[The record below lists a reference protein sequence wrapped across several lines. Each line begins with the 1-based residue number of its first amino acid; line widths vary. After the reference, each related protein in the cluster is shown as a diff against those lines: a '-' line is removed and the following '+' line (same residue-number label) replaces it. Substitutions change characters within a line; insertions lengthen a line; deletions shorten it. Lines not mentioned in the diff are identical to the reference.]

1 MLKIVIALVL
11 LGHGIGHSMGI
22 LQVLKIAAVNP
33 QWHGDSWILTG
44 TAGASAAQAVGVI
57 VWSVALVGFVL
68 VAAIVMGWL
77 PEAWFVSLVIV
88 SSIASLAGI
97 ALFPLA
103 FPLFSTIGAL
113 VIDVAML
120 AAVLWYQ
127 WVPSDL
133 TA

>member
-1 MLKIVIALVL
+1 MPKLVIALVL

-22 LQVLKIAAVNP
+22 LQVLRLATVL
-33 QWHGDSWILTG
+33 S
-44 TAGASAAQAVGVI
+44 SAA
-57 VWSVALVGFVL
+57 SLVG
-68 VAAIVMGWL
+68 
-77 PEAWFVSLVIV
+77 
-88 SSIASLAGI
+88 IAF
-97 ALFPLA
+97 FPTA

-113 VIDVAML
+113 VIDIAVL